1 MYTNY
6 RSPYSND
13 PYANDPNADD
23 ENGNADQM
31 PDQWQDPDPQYDTE
45 GQGQQDPLTQNKTN
59 AIDELMRT
67 LALNIPVGEGI
78 ISRAPGTNLLSLVS
92 DSDSSYPS
100 SSDNGYDTPDDAQ
113 STERVPE
120 PEQPSEPR
128 ANGPAIQKEIE
139 RVKGASSASLK
150 DRYAAYLLATR
161 NQDEINHMQSA
172 GISDDE
178 LQNDVN
184 TPGFVAFNRRLDAG
198 NLNVSGLYDKAKKIA
213 DRLNAPPDSREF
225 TDSRYE
231 AAQQRTPE
239 EARAFKE
246 EIAAATARHFF
257 DLLKPETPRDTDFND
272 RRYDSRGEP
281 DAEELD
287 RRNTKKLHDDISS
300 IVQKIDQLSSDK
312 KEDAKPLPS
321 VELSKLPQKK
331 LPNSNGDG
339 FKIIDGYRPYFDS
352 AVEKTG
358 VDGASLRAMAKT
370 ESGGEKNPAT
380 ARSGS
385 SAVAPSGVMQ
395 IYGPTW
401 TGTVKNHK
409 ELSQYK
415 DFAKYRSDPEVNILV
430 GAYAFQDIRKLI
442 NIPSSDPN
450 FEKLSFA
457 AYNGGPSTI
466 NYAYENAKADH
477 QNDPGSA
484 VLDPKYLEPA
494 IKKSG
499 IYKYYTEGSGQGVNP
514 YLPGKPGGSKEKA
527 EQWAIKTKFKEV
539 SEYAQKVFGY
549 REKEE

>member
-13 PYANDPNADD
+13 PYADD
-23 ENGNADQM
+23 ENGDADQM
-31 PDQWQDPDPQYDTE
+31 PDQSQGADPQDDAAGE
-45 GQGQQDPLTQNKTN
+45 GQQDELTQNKTN
-59 AIDELMRT
+59 SVDELMHY
-67 LALNIPVGEGI
+67 LAMNIPVGEGI
-78 ISRAPGTNLLSLVS
+78 ISRPSGADLLALANNS
-92 DSDSSYPS
+92 DSDYPS
-100 SSDNGYDTPDDAQ
+100 SLDSGYDAPDAGPTAEQ
-113 STERVPE
+113 TPE
-120 PEQPSEPR
+120 PAEASEPR
-128 ANGPAIQKEIE
+128 AINPAMQKEIDQ
-139 RVKGASSASLK
+139 VKGASSASLK

-172 GISDDE
+172 GIPDDE
-178 LQNDVN
+178 LQTDVS
-184 TPGFVAFNRRLDAG
+184 TPEFAAFNRRLDAG
-198 NLNVSGLYDKAKKIA
+198 NVNVSGLYDKAKKIA
-213 DRLNAPPDSREF
+213 DRMNAPPDPREF
-225 TDSRYE
+225 TDARNE
-231 AAQQRTPE
+231 AAQRRTPE
-239 EARAFKE
+239 EAQAFKE
-246 EIAAATARHFF
+246 ELAAATARHFF
-257 DLLKPETPRDTDFND
+257 DLLKPETSKDTDVND
-272 RRYDSRGEP
+272 KRVDSKDEP
-281 DAEELD
+281 DTEELD
-287 RRNTKKLHDDISS
+287 SRNTQKLHDDISS

-312 KEDAKPLPS
+312 KEESSPLPS
-321 VELSKLPQKK
+321 IELNKLAKIKSPS
-331 LPNSNGDG
+331 SNGDG
-339 FKIIDGYRPYFDS
+339 FKIIDGYRSYFDA
-352 AVEKTG
+352 AVKKTG

-380 ARSGS
+380 ARSGE

-477 QNDPGSA
+477 QSDPGSA

-494 IKKSG
+494 IKKSE
-499 IYKYYTEGSGQGVNP
+499 IYKYYTEGSGQKFNP